1 MIGKE
6 EREKGSKNGVQIILV
21 RDLHVTEKGRRMEDI
36 HQPKLLILLRLKFQR
51 FTT

>member
-21 RDLHVTEKGRRMEDI
+21 RDLHVTENVTEEWKSI
-36 HQPKLLILLRLKFQR
+36 YQPNYEF
-51 FTT
+51 F